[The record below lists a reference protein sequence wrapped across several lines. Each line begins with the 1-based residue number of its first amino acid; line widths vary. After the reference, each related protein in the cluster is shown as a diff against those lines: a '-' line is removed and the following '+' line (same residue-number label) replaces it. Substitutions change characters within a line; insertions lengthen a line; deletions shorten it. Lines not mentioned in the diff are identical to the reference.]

1 MGAIFHAQS
10 ENWIPQSHHV
20 MRRNPYPDQN
30 RIPHSHYAAYR
41 SLNPNWIPQS
51 QSHDVKCQ
59 SQNLC
64 CGSRRRKRSPAGM
77 NPPNSRNHSRANLR
91 PEGASDLGPGSPAK
105 NLVMG
110 QVKILKRGEQLPSPS
125 GDYWNAEEMLVLCST
140 QRLGPEPETVHK
152 ELSAFLVSPL
162 PSSLPI
168 PKFFGTKVKNTGA
181 ATCHLR

>member
-1 MGAIFHAQS
+1 MLYGAMGAIFHAQS
-10 ENWIPQSHHV
+10 ENWIPQS
-20 MRRNPYPDQN
+20 
-30 RIPHSHYAAYR
+30 
-41 SLNPNWIPQS
+41 
-51 QSHDVKCQ
+51 QSHDVKWQ

-64 CGSRRRKRSPAGM
+64 CSPNFSGSRRRKRSPAGM

-91 PEGASDLGPGSPAK
+91 PEGASALGPGSPAK

-125 GDYWNAEEMLVLCST
+125 SDTTTTTSSRESSPGSGGVYWNAEEMLVLCST

-152 ELSAFLVSPL
+152 EIKLPDLSAFLVSPL

-168 PKFFGTKVKNTGA
+168 PKFFGTKVKKTGA